1 MLNVGDQTMKK
12 VIITI
17 ITIITAFCLTGCG
30 GPKTYDE
37 ITYNE
42 LETMIKNKEDF
53 ILMIGA
59 ESCSACKSYKIALD
73 KVIEK
78 YKVDIKYIDNDK
90 LSSDEYA
97 DLESNFYFTATP
109 TIVFVENGKEADRMV
124 GNKKYSET
132 VEILKEKK
140 YIKE

>member
-1 MLNVGDQTMKK
+1 MKK
-12 VIITI
+12 ILILIVMV
-17 ITIITAFCLTGCG
+17 TAFCLTGCG

-37 ITYNE
+37 VTFQE
-42 LETMIKNKEDF
+42 LNDMIENKEDF

-73 KVIEK
+73 KIIEK
-78 YKVDIKYIDNDK
+78 YKLDVKYIDNDK
-90 LSSDEYA
+90 LSDDEYA
-97 DLESNFYFTATP
+97 DLQSNFYFTATP
-109 TIVFVENGKEADRMV
+109 TTVFVENGKETDRMV
-124 GNKKYSET
+124 GNKKYSQT